1 MLAAGVKVAR
11 IYKIHIDAA
20 NVIYQRVTARERER
34 ELARRKGW
42 VKVPSAASGVRKKVP
57 TKI

>member
-20 NVIYQRVTARERER
+20 NVIYQRVTARERKRVGPE
-34 ELARRKGW
+34 KGVGESRQCSEW
-42 VKVPSAASGVRKKVP
+42 G
-57 TKI
+57 